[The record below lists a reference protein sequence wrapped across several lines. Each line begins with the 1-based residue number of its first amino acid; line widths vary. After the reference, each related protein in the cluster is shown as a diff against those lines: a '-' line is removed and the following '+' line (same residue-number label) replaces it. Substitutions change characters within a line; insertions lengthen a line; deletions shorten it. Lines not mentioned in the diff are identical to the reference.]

1 MLGVAFSPDGL
12 KLACASSKGYID
24 VRRTDNLRVLF
35 QFTVSNSPV
44 RGIVWSPNGQQL
56 VSISHNKLQFW
67 NSSNGHQIGQAS
79 GRKRYNS
86 LAISSDGS
94 FIATASN
101 DKTVRLWCT
110 KTHQQIG
117 EALDHTVVATCVAI
131 SPDAELLVNGGK
143 DGKVQVRLV
152 ENVLST
158 AMQLD
163 SSYDSYFA
171 HWALGRNLY
180 RRPLSDAEKV
190 IENSPSS
197 YLGYEMKHKALH
209 AGQRYDEAIEALDSM
224 LSKLNDTPDPQIRQL
239 HRKYVKQSKVDDAI
253 RGAVHTRLE
262 SAPLRLLE
270 TSTGYL
276 CNREAQIR
284 IFMKS
289 TEYKKLLYESMIRA
303 PINTESINKAVAKF
317 FGWVMLSHRWDRKEP
332 LLHNIQGRVVYE
344 LNEVGGIEK
353 LRKFCRKAR
362 DLGYRWAWSDT
373 CCIDQENNVE
383 LQRSVNSMF
392 VWYHQ
397 SALTIVYLSDVPPSA
412 EWGALANSDWN
423 TRGWTVQ
430 EFLAPRVILF
440 YRADWAPYL
449 NDHSDNHKKSAAIMQ
464 ELENSTGINTRAL
477 VAFRPGMRDARE
489 KLKWV
494 STRVT
499 TLQEDIVYSLFGIF
513 GVHLPV
519 IYGETKQNALG
530 RLLQEIVG
538 RSGDITVLDWVGKA
552 SDFNSCLPAD
562 VTSYEAPPFTLPSLL
577 GDVMRRSVSKL
588 RNTVA
593 VELASKLYTLL
604 DNLSLP
610 RFTNYRLQLPCIAFP
625 VTKVRQRHGQHGG
638 IYYTY
643 DVEAD
648 GLQDLLITTENT
660 LTQFSPAQP
669 TPQKFF
675 IIRPWDRHDLGLP
688 DFSDDAQR
696 VLEPPLPS
704 QLDSPDE
711 SPGENEP
718 NEMDAH
724 SQALRLIVRLGQP
737 FAALLVAQQRGW
749 EYKRIA
755 SDYRII
761 ACVKDMAS
769 IENMMDVR
777 MLEML

>member
-1 MLGVAFSPDGL
+1 MMLFEEPFTLVWKVPHFVYSRHPPDI
-12 KLACASSKGYID
+12 Y
-24 VRRTDNLRVLF
+24 
-35 QFTVSNSPV
+35 
-44 RGIVWSPNGQQL
+44 
-56 VSISHNKLQFW
+56 
-67 NSSNGHQIGQAS
+67 
-79 GRKRYNS
+79 
-86 LAISSDGS
+86 AI
-94 FIATASN
+94 
-101 DKTVRLWCT
+101 
-110 KTHQQIG
+110 
-117 EALDHTVVATCVAI
+117 
-131 SPDAELLVNGGK
+131 
-143 DGKVQVRLV
+143 
-152 ENVLST
+152 
-158 AMQLD
+158 
-163 SSYDSYFA
+163 
-171 HWALGRNLY
+171 
-180 RRPLSDAEKV
+180 
-190 IENSPSS
+190 
-197 YLGYEMKHKALH
+197 
-209 AGQRYDEAIEALDSM
+209 
-224 LSKLNDTPDPQIRQL
+224 
-239 HRKYVKQSKVDDAI
+239 
-253 RGAVHTRLE
+253 
-262 SAPLRLLE
+262 
-270 TSTGYL
+270 
-276 CNREAQIR
+276 REAQIR
-284 IFMKS
+284 IFMNS
-289 TEYKKLLYESMIRA
+289 TEYKKLLYASMMRA
-303 PINTESINKAVAKF
+303 PLNTEPINKAVAKF
-317 FGWVMLSHRWDRKEP
+317 FSWVMLSHRWDSKEP

-344 LNEVGGIEK
+344 LYGVGGIEK
-353 LRKFCRKAR
+353 LQKFCKKAR

-373 CCIDQENNVE
+373 CCIDQNNNVE

-397 SALTIVYLSDVPPSA
+397 SALTIVYLSDVSPSA

-440 YRADWAPYL
+440 YRADWTLYL
-449 NDHSDNHKKSAAIMQ
+449 NDHSGNHKKSATIMQ

-499 TLQEDIVYSLFGIF
+499 TLQEDIVYSLFDIF

-562 VTSYEAPPFTLPSLL
+562 VTSYKAPPFTLSSLP
-577 GDVMRRSVSKL
+577 GDEMRTSVSKL

-604 DNLSLP
+604 DNLSVP
-610 RFTNYRLQLPCIAFP
+610 RFTNYRLLLPCIAFP
-625 VTKVRQRHGQHGG
+625 VTKVRQRHGQHG
-638 IYYTY
+638 IYFTY
-643 DVEAD
+643 DIEAD

-675 IIRPWDRHDLGLP
+675 LIRPWDRHDLGLP
-688 DFSDDAQR
+688 DFSDDAQS
-696 VLEPPLPS
+696 VLEALHPS
-704 QLDSPDE
+704 SLDSPDE
-711 SPGENEP
+711 SLGENEP

-724 SQALRLIVRLGQP
+724 SRALRLIVRLGQP

-755 SDYRII
+755 SDHRIM